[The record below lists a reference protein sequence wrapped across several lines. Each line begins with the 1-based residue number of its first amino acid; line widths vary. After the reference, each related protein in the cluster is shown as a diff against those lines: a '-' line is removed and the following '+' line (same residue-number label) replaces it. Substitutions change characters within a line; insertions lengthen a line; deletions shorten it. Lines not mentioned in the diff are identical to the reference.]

1 MLFFIL
7 PFLFHFCSPQQ
18 FTFMFTASDYSAVL
32 SLGPGST
39 GSAASNTSST
49 AITFGGDVSRTG
61 FTLERSLTVTLVYT
75 GASRCVSYGDPHI
88 STFDSFGYGFQLP
101 GTATCF
107 LLCRC
112 FLHSASFALAV
123 ACCID
128 VASWWYW
135 YLLLLV

>member
-1 MLFFIL
+1 
-7 PFLFHFCSPQQ
+7 
-18 FTFMFTASDYSAVL
+18 MFTASDYSTVL

-61 FTLERSLTVTLVYT
+61 LTLERSLTVTLVYT

-107 LLCRC
+107 LFCRF
-112 FLHSASFALAV
+112 FLLSASFASLAV

-128 VASWWYW
+128 AACWWYR